1 MSRTAIARSIVMF
14 TLIPASVMVT
24 STGASASTLQE
35 INIANAVSIAAPS
48 AVVAVATPA
57 VYTAATPAVYV
68 AAVPA
73 IRTVTAAQ
81 LMLKLTLTST
91 QTRDMRG
98 VETSL
103 YRGRYFKTSVE
114 TKRRCIAKRESEGQY
129 DVVSR
134 NGYYGAYQ
142 MSPALAV
149 GATWMMLPE
158 HKKLLGDV
166 VATRVLDN
174 LRHTPLSKWTRYW
187 QDAAFSTIFNWKSTG
202 SGASHWGG
210 GRWYC

>member
-1 MSRTAIARSIVMF
+1 MSRNAIARSIVMF

-24 STGASASTLQE
+24 STEAPAATQQQFSIT
-35 INIANAVSIAAPS
+35 NAVTIAAPS

-68 AAVPA
+68 AAVPKVRA
-73 IRTVTAAQ
+73 ATAAQ
-81 LMLKLTLTST
+81 VMLKLTLTST

-103 YRGRYFKTSVE
+103 YRGRYFKTGVE
-114 TKRRCIAKRESEGQY
+114 TKRRCIAKRESEGHY
-129 DVVSR
+129 DVVSH

-158 HKKLLGDV
+158 HKKILGDA
-166 VATRVLDN
+166 VATRVLNN
-174 LRHTPLSKWTRYW
+174 LRHTPLSHWTRYW
-187 QDAAFSTIFNWKSTG
+187 QDAAFSTIFNWDGTG
-202 SGASHWGG
+202 SGASHWSG
-210 GRWYC
+210 GRWHC

>member
-24 STGASASTLQE
+24 STEAPAATPQE
-35 INIANAVSIAAPS
+35 ISIVNAVSIAAPS
-48 AVVAVATPA
+48 TVTTAVTPA

-68 AAVPA
+68 AAVPKV
-73 IRTVTAAQ
+73 RTATAAQ
-81 LMLKLTLTST
+81 VMLKLTLTSS

-103 YRGRYFKTSVE
+103 YRGRYFKTAVE
-114 TKRRCIAKRESEGQY
+114 TKRRCIAKRESEGHY
-129 DVVSR
+129 DVVSH

-142 MSPALAV
+142 MSPALAR

-158 HKKLLGDV
+158 HKRILGEA
-166 VATRVLDN
+166 VATRVLTN

-187 QDAAFSTIFNWKSTG
+187 QDAAFSTIFNWERTG
-202 SGASHWGG
+202 SGASHWSG
-210 GRWYC
+210 GRWHC